1 MSPRESAPCPTG
13 VQEVLARFDPDA
25 LLAQIL
31 IASPYPLEVVEA
43 TRWVK
48 ANPNLKDQALEDA
61 LQNQRLQHPLPPL
74 SKRSSRQQQGHGGVP
89 STGDHAKAVTT
100 TDVLLTNPR

>member
-31 IASPYPLEVVEA
+31 MASPYPLEVVEA

-74 SKRSSRQQQGHGGVP
+74 SRGPVDSSRA
-89 STGDHAKAVTT
+89 TGASHQLVIM
-100 TDVLLTNPR
+100 LRQSQPLMCY